1 MKPQRIRE
9 LIELAIRRGESRY
22 ENPQHRYVY
31 TRALLTE
38 LLVAAANNDSAV
50 IERIVYL
57 AQRDQ
62 G

>member
-1 MKPQRIRE
+1 MKPQRLRE
-9 LIELAIRRGESRY
+9 LIQLAVERGESRLP
-22 ENPQHRYVY
+22 NDRQRLIY

-57 AQRDQ
+57 AQRSDR
-62 G
+62 